1 VETEQRSRL
10 ARSGRKE
17 EMVRLRIVNIDRD
30 FDQAQTE
37 NLGVEVDGLLGITGN
52 GGDVVQ
58 AQNG

>member
-1 VETEQRSRL
+1 
-10 ARSGRKE
+10 
-17 EMVRLRIVNIDRD
+17 MVRLRIVNSDRD

>member
-17 EMVRLRIVNIDRD
+17 EMVRLRIVNSDRD